1 MATKIYV
8 SQIDT
13 ANSTGGQAD
22 VGSIILVGSNGP
34 YWSNDAVMAILGVPL
49 SQLTGYSGSVGF
61 RGSAGAT
68 GYFGSAGYLGSVGP
82 DGPTGVAGYQGSLG
96 STGYLGSV
104 GYTGSVGNLGP
115 VGYQGS
121 AGYRG
126 SVGDQ
131 GIVGYQGSAG
141 YQGSLGSTGY
151 RGSTGATGTLAF
163 INLTDVPQS
172 YSGKANYFLRVN
184 ASATGL
190 VFDSNVYITNS
201 VSTTMTFSG
210 NTILGPV
217 FQNYSEAIN
226 ALGSAN
232 TIIQGPVTQVT
243 VDPTYGNIATL
254 TLDKAITP
262 ILLGTAGAISG
273 KSFSMTIALK
283 QDAFGGRTV
292 DWSYNT
298 VYWPA
303 GEGIYA
309 PDGPTLSTTAKYT
322 DFVTFMTFD
331 GGLTWYGLMSAKGF
345 PTT

>member
-22 VGSIILVGSNGP
+22 VGSLIVIGSQGP
-34 YWSNDAVMAILGVPL
+34 YWSNNAVLAILGVPL
-49 SQLTGYSGSVGF
+49 SELTGYRGSAGYFGSTGF
-61 RGSAGAT
+61 RGSAGET
-68 GYFGSAGYLGSVGP
+68 GFIGSVGP
-82 DGPTGVAGYQGSLG
+82 DGPLGAAGYQGSLG
-96 STGYLGSV
+96 GTGYDGSV

-115 VGYQGS
+115 T
-121 AGYRG
+121 GYRGSEGYGG

-131 GIVGYQGSAG
+131 GPVGYQGSEG
-141 YQGSLGSTGY
+141 YQGSLGATGY

-184 ASATGL
+184 AAATGL

-201 VSTTMTFSG
+201 VSTTMSFSG

-217 FQNYSEAIN
+217 IKNYSEAIN
-226 ALGSAN
+226 ALNTAN

-243 VDPTYGNIATL
+243 IDPVDGNIATI

-262 ILLGTAGAISG
+262 ILLGTTGAVSG
-273 KSFSMTIALK
+273 KSFSITIALK
-283 QDAFGGRTV
+283 QDTFGGRTV

-309 PDGPTLSTTAKYT
+309 PDGPTLSTTPNYT

-345 PTT
+345 PTS